1 MPRLGEGAPA
11 GAGEDADV
19 RAAYRACRK
28 IVREAHSAEYALL
41 HLMPP
46 QIRPACWALYAA
58 FHTAD
63 GLIDTTEGTPAQR
76 AEHLAAWTAALRTEA
91 DHGRSGD
98 PVRRALVDT
107 VRRWEIDLD
116 DLQESLSALAADADG
131 TAPAT
136 WHDWHAR
143 VKSQNTGW
151 VGQFLRLLERC
162 GVRVPVDLGQLAAVS
177 GFLDGLYLTDTLAD
191 LADDVHGGTL
201 TLPAEVLGRFPGA
214 GSDLPERQFSP
225 DVQALVAHLLQRA
238 RQCLADGHAELRHH
252 LHPGADILL
261 QSIVALFRARLDMA
275 EKSGPAILQR
285 PCEPDRLTRW
295 RIMAPARLKA
305 FLLWRLVPLHTPS
318 AVRPQA
324 AVPPQRTPGSRQ
336 PSATVTVPAMPVPA
350 HPSGAH
356 PPTIDRDRLPHHVA
370 IIMDGNGRWANS
382 RGLPRTAGH
391 TAGVRVLRDMAMG
404 ALEIGLDH
412 LSLYTFS
419 TENWNRSADEVFH
432 IFRVLGGELED
443 GWILRHDIRLRW
455 IGDAQRVPC
464 DLAAKIRDQEA
475 ATRHR
480 TGLTL
485 NLCLDYGGRT
495 ELARAGSA
503 IARAARTGDLTHG
516 DLTERDFAR
525 YLPYPEMPDVDLL
538 WRTGGEQR
546 LSNLLPWHATYAEL
560 HFTSEL
566 WPQVDRRDLWQVI
579 SDHMHRRRRYGAAPS
594 PDAPPAWA
602 AARTDTENA

>member
-19 RAAYRACRK
+19 RAAYRACRR

-76 AEHLAAWTAALRTEA
+76 SEHLAAWTAALRTEA
-91 DHGRSGD
+91 DHGRSRD

-136 WHDWHAR
+136 WHDWRAR

-162 GVRVPVDLGQLAAVS
+162 GVRFPVDLGQLAAVS

-191 LADDVHGGTL
+191 LADDVNRGTL
-201 TLPAEVLGRFPGA
+201 TLPTEVLNRFPGA
-214 GSDLPERQFSP
+214 GSDLPARHFSP
-225 DVQALVAHLLQRA
+225 GVQALVAHLLQRA
-238 RQCLADGHAELRHH
+238 RQSLNDGHDELRHH

-261 QSIVALFRARLDMA
+261 QSIVALFRARLDVA
-275 EKSGPAILQR
+275 EKSGAAILQH

-295 RIMAPARLKA
+295 RIMAPARFKA
-305 FLLWRLVPLHTPS
+305 FLLWRLVPLHTPP
-318 AVRPQA
+318 AARPQA
-324 AVPPQRTPGSRQ
+324 GVPQQRTPGSPQ
-336 PSATVTVPAMPVPA
+336 PRSTTVTVPAVPVPA
-350 HPSGAH
+350 HPSGAL
-356 PPTIDRDRLPHHVA
+356 PPAIDRDRLPHHVA
-370 IIMDGNGRWANS
+370 IIMDGNGRWAAG
-382 RGLPRTAGH
+382 RGQPRTAGH

-404 ALEIGLDH
+404 ALEIGLAH

-432 IFRVLGGELED
+432 IFRVLGDELED

-516 DLTERDFAR
+516 DMTERDFAR

-546 LSNLLPWHATYAEL
+546 LSNLLPWHASYAEL

-579 SDHMHRRRRYGAAPS
+579 SDHTHRRRRYGTATS
-594 PDAPPAWA
+594 PDAPPA
-602 AARTDTENA
+602 ARTETEIT